1 MSAVWMRAM
10 SYLTDI
16 LDAVPAA
23 AAAGCVYLLVRLLRV
38 RRGAP
43 RRTRGQEAARLLLVC
58 YLAGLL
64 ALTWVPANFW
74 SMTWAKLF
82 HGYEDSIRVAWLGGA
97 FSLRPFFLDGGR
109 FSWQMGANVLLY
121 VPLGVLLPLV
131 WREARWW
138 TAAWAGF
145 ALSLATE
152 LFQPIIGRSFDV
164 DDLLTN
170 TLGALAGYG
179 LLAAVRRLARAAGR
193 GRNGRGGGDAGSL

>member
-16 LDAVPAA
+16 LDAAPAA

-43 RRTRGQEAARLLLVC
+43 RRARGQEAARLLLVC

-82 HGYEDSIRVAWLGGA
+82 HGYEDAIRVAWLGGA

-138 TAAWAGF
+138 TAAGAGL

-179 LLAAVRRLARAAGR
+179 LLALVRRIVRAAGH

>member
-1 MSAVWMRAM
+1 MNAMWLRVM

-16 LDAVPAA
+16 LDVIPAA
-23 AAAGCVYLLVRLLRV
+23 VAAGCVYLPVRLLRV
-38 RRGAP
+38 RRGAA

-58 YLAGLL
+58 YLAALL

-74 SMTWAKLF
+74 SMAWAKLF
-82 HGYEDSIRVAWLGGA
+82 RGYQDAIHVAWLSGA

-121 VPLGVLLPLV
+121 LPLGVLLPLV

-138 TAAWAGF
+138 TAAGAGF

-170 TLGALAGYG
+170 ALGALAGYG
-179 LLAAVRRLARAAGR
+179 LLAMVRRLARAAGR
-193 GRNGRGGGDAGSL
+193 GRNGRGEGDAGSL